1 MMRKSGDGIVSLKH
15 TRLAFFFGSV
25 VDVEVERKDVFA
37 DKGGKQVEHN
47 SRYQDLQSRSVHPCA
62 VVCGQ

>member
-1 MMRKSGDGIVSLKH
+1 MGKSGDGIVSLKH

-37 DKGGKQVEHN
+37 EKGGKQGEDY
-47 SRYQDLQSRSVHPCA
+47 SRCQDL
-62 VVCGQ
+62 